1 MYSIDSLKDGQYFCE
16 LISQAKKLNKK
27 LVITDYIDGS
37 INGLGLGETE
47 KISVVNPCCL
57 FHALQDLEDSF
68 HEVCEDR
75 YDSLVE
81 PQSHFIEGIEVIYS
95 DDQMME
101 IELLTG
107 T

>member
-1 MYSIDSLKDGQYFCE
+1 M
-16 LISQAKKLNKK
+16 
-27 LVITDYIDGS
+27 
-37 INGLGLGETE
+37 
-47 KISVVNPCCL
+47 NPCCL